1 MITFFRKRFFVS
13 LQTTLRLELI
23 RLLYITG
30 IICTSLFL
38 FSCGNSKEDYINDYS
53 DFVEEVSEESIS
65 YSGDQWQNADSI
77 NDVYSSDYYEAYSHD
92 MTDDEKARVSR
103 LKGRYLGL
111 RILDVG
117 YDIKE
122 GVKETVLPAIKDVF
136 NQIEGAVE
144 VIQEEIEKELEKDSL
159 KIK

>member
-1 MITFFRKRFFVS
+1 MKIFYSVVFFCIIILLVS
-13 LQTTLRLELI
+13 CAEPKEK
-23 RLLYITG
+23 YI
-30 IICTSLFL
+30 
-38 FSCGNSKEDYINDYS
+38 DDYS
-53 DFVEEVSEESIS
+53 NFIEEVSEESAS
-65 YSGDQWQNADSI
+65 YSTEQWGNTDSI

-122 GVKETVLPAIKDVF
+122 GVEETVLPAIKDVF

-144 VIQEEIEKELEKDSL
+144 VIQEEIEKELEKDSV
-159 KIK
+159 KN

>member
-1 MITFFRKRFFVS
+1 MKIF
-13 LQTTLRLELI
+13 
-23 RLLYITG
+23 YITG
-30 IICTSLFL
+30 FFCTILF
-38 FSCGNSKEDYINDYS
+38 FISCGDAKEEYIDDYS
-53 DFVEEVSEESIS
+53 DFIEKVSEKSAS
-65 YSGDQWQNADSI
+65 YSGEQWRKADSI
-77 NDVYSSDYYEAYSHD
+77 NDVYSSDYYEAYSHE

-122 GVKETVLPAIKDVF
+122 EVEETVLPAIKDLF

-144 VIQEEIEKELEKDSL
+144 VIQEEIEKELEKDSV
-159 KIK
+159 KN